1 MATKST
7 GNYSIVLNT
16 TEKKVFL
23 FVSGKADPEAVQGF
37 FNEYQ
42 QTVKKI
48 QPAEYELVVDC
59 KEMQVE
65 TPDMQEKLSATFE
78 LYKETGFKQV
88 TFEVSSAII
97 KMQLNRIA
105 RKVSFTNASVVEA

>member
-1 MATKST
+1 MATTST
-7 GNYSIVLNT
+7 GSYNITLNT

-23 FVSGKADPEAVQGF
+23 FVSGKAAPEAVQGF
-37 FNEYQ
+37 FTEYQ
-42 QTVKKI
+42 QTISKI

-65 TPDMQEKLSATFE
+65 TPEMQEKLSAAFE

-105 RKVSFTNASVVEA
+105 RKVGLTNANVVEV